1 MLRFLSRRKTRNL
14 PGSETAS
21 SQIKS
26 QRIPTNKNLIPCRV
40 ILLDNTDLPVDLSK
54 KAMASDLYEQVFYSL
69 DLIEKDYFGLQFT
82 DANNV
87 KHWLDPTKAIKKQV
101 KIGPPYTLRLKVKFY
116 SSEPNTLREELTRY
130 QFFLQLKQDLL
141 EGKLDCPDPQAA
153 ELAALALQSELGD
166 YDESIHTAATVSEF
180 RFVPNQTEDLE
191 IMILEEYKKCNGL
204 TPAQAETSF
213 LNKVKWLDMYGVDM
227 HTVLGKDGCEYHLGL
242 TPTGILVFEGIQKI
256 GLFFWPKIGKLD
268 FKKKKLTLVVV
279 EDDDHGREQEHT
291 FVFRLHNEKACK
303 HLWKCAIEH
312 HAFFR
317 LRTPVKGPSA
327 RQNFFRM
334 GSRFRYS
341 GKTEFQTTQQNRAR
355 RTVQFER
362 RPSQRFARRQSHVL
376 RERQKQISPDLQ
388 QQQSSTDD
396 AQNSTSGTSTPSA
409 NTVIHNHIS
418 VSSGCSASDMGAQTV
433 NGNLPSISSNKS
445 VSSSEDVTYGK
456 MGSFGKAG
464 IPYKPEEPVGK
475 LIDHDV
481 TFLRTPG
488 HHLGG
493 SFGKASISSG
503 FSIKTNSSDRDSQI
517 DTLMKT
523 IAKDPSPCLHGVE
536 LNDASSFKITVN
548 KTSELESNND
558 TLKKLATSPTEKPNN
573 QIKLSNAAVTTLP
586 PGQIKCN
593 ILKARVEEELHPKLT
608 NHQLYIPCQTLN
620 DGPDSLGAATFVSV
634 LKDCQKMYNKLV
646 CLVALTGLWLA
657 CSELAPKLETAKQWS
672 LLTYNFPWDYP
683 ASNKEFNS
691 PENIVA
697 TGMEV
702 GYDRIFIATP
712 RLFSGVPAT
721 LSSIPRGTQGDSP
734 VLQAFPEWSHHTAG
748 TKEYNCSDIGL
759 VSVYRIRI
767 DSCNRLWA
775 LDAGVSRSLED
786 FEVTCPPKIL
796 VYDLHTDQVVRRID
810 FPPEVVR
817 RDSLFTNIIIDE
829 NTARPEN
836 TCDDVFVYITDTVAP
851 GIVVYDSGKD
861 LTWRV
866 SHPAMY
872 PDPDFAESA
881 ILEHRF
887 TLMDGVVGLAF
898 DQESGIVYFQP
909 LATDRLFSVTSAA
922 LRSGPLPFG
931 KDLPVKLVGRKSS
944 QGIALATSPRGG
956 TVFYSPFTETAVAS
970 WNPRTNEH
978 RILAQDQQSL
988 QFAADIRTPARDPNA
1003 LYILTSKFHR
1013 YFLKNLDANEFNVRI
1028 LRIDGVVSPST
1039 PSAPAH
1045 SAFGFPFENNSP
1057 YYNLPAA
1064 TTTSSFK
1071 PIPPP
1076 ISVHSFPAPKP
1087 TNLKSYAFI
1096 QNYFVNSKQP
1106 YPYEPV
1112 SIIDRTKTNPFFTLN
1127 SGEKPFPPTRQR
1139 PHYGLNGEIFYPK
1152 LNSHFNDFNGLRFA
1166 KSLRANLTAIP

>member
-634 LKDCQKMYNKLV
+634 GGDKLT
-646 CLVALTGLWLA
+646 LNLTGTTTPTVSGHTTITTMIASPTAVTPTSPTQQLK
-657 CSELAPKLETAKQWS
+657 SFLAPITPTPSLVSTTSTTAVHNS
-672 LLTYNFPWDYP
+672 LPDQSSFLNGLT
-683 ASNKEFNS
+683 ASDNVTVTHFSEQKGGIVEKISVPS
-691 PENIVA
+691 PSATLLDGSSIVA
-697 TGMEV
+697 TTPIVEKMANNNP
-702 GYDRIFIATP
+702 FINMSSPSSPTTIPLTP
-712 RLFSGVPAT
+712 SKSSTNPFHNISGSSSGGSGTT
-721 LSSIPRGTQGDSP
+721 LETVLLHSGEISTP
-734 VLQAFPEWSHHTAG
+734 VEFKNSNPF
-748 TKEYNCSDIGL
+748 K
-759 VSVYRIRI
+759 
-767 DSCNRLWA
+767 
-775 LDAGVSRSLED
+775 
-786 FEVTCPPKIL
+786 
-796 VYDLHTDQVVRRID
+796 
-810 FPPEVVR
+810 
-817 RDSLFTNIIIDE
+817 
-829 NTARPEN
+829 
-836 TCDDVFVYITDTVAP
+836 
-851 GIVVYDSGKD
+851 
-861 LTWRV
+861 
-866 SHPAMY
+866 
-872 PDPDFAESA
+872 
-881 ILEHRF
+881 
-887 TLMDGVVGLAF
+887 
-898 DQESGIVYFQP
+898 ESGNRARSNSP
-909 LATDRLFSVTSAA
+909 AA
-922 LRSGPLPFG
+922 IAAKTNNG
-931 KDLPVKLVGRKSS
+931 SS
-944 QGIALATSPRGG
+944 RATSPCSNGAVVKLDLKDLKRTPSFGG
-956 TVFYSPFTETAVAS
+956 VRKVEVPLVSA
-970 WNPRTNEH
+970 N
-978 RILAQDQQSL
+978 D
-988 QFAADIRTPARDPNA
+988 AAD
-1003 LYILTSKFHR
+1003 F
-1013 YFLKNLDANEFNVRI
+1013 V
-1028 LRIDGVVSPST
+1028 GVQ
-1039 PSAPAH
+1039 
-1045 SAFGFPFENNSP
+1045 NNC
-1057 YYNLPAA
+1057 
-1064 TTTSSFK
+1064 TTEERK
-1071 PIPPP
+1071 PIKEALKENIKPHTMD
-1076 ISVHSFPAPKP
+1076 ISPW
-1087 TNLKSYAFI
+1087 L
-1096 QNYFVNSKQP
+1096 
-1106 YPYEPV
+1106 V
-1112 SIIDRTKTNPFFTLN
+1112 SSDVVTGSTKTKEATII
-1127 SGEKPFPPTRQR
+1127 R
-1139 PHYGLNGEIFYPK
+1139 
-1152 LNSHFNDFNGLRFA
+1152 
-1166 KSLRANLTAIP
+1166 KSVITTQL